1 MHLIGNLESYII
13 FSSDGFQ
20 TLWHLYNSTCN
31 QLYMEIRVFNR
42 IENKENTLDQL
53 PRNMPS
59 LVELFCCILYW
70 RAAWIIFF
78 GTVAPLRL
86 FGVIFFRGLA
96 FSLHI
101 METIAK

>member
-1 MHLIGNLESYII
+1 MASKRCG
-13 FSSDGFQ
+13 
-20 TLWHLYNSTCN
+20 TCITVHVIN
-31 QLYMEIRVFNR
+31 FTWRRVFNR

-78 GTVAPLRL
+78 GTVAPLKL
-86 FGVIFFRGLA
+86 FGVILFRGLA
-96 FSLHI
+96 FSLRI